1 MKISVIGAGYVGLTT
16 AACLAHIGHEV
27 VCADIDAARLDLLRA
42 GRMPFYEAH
51 LAEVVAGAVA
61 AGRLRFATPPEAIV
75 GGDAFMICVGTPAMR
90 NGEADLSAIESVARE
105 IARHA
110 QGYRLI
116 VEKSTVPVQTGQ
128 RLRRH
133 LDIYGRAGLEYDV
146 VSNPEFLREG
156 SAVED
161 FFHPDRIVVGAES
174 DRARRLMEEIYRP
187 VLEQSFP
194 CPVHAACPPG
204 RARAAFIVTDT
215 NSAELIKH
223 ASNSFLAMKISYIN
237 MVSDL
242 CEAAGADVDSVVEG
256 LGGDRRIGRSFLRP
270 GIGFGGF
277 CFPKDLQA
285 FVHIAETF
293 GCDFGLLKQV
303 EAINL
308 ARVDRFVA
316 KVRNELWTLGGK
328 KIAVWGLAF
337 KPETDDIRFA
347 PAIAIIRQLLAAGA
361 EIHAYDPQAMEKAQ
375 RELPAIHLHAD
386 AYAAAEQADAALLL
400 TEWNEFK
407 QLDWARVAAAM
418 ARPLIFDG
426 RNALPA
432 ADLAAH
438 GIQCVGIGKAAQAAA
453 PSKAAHSTAT
463 PAAGITAA
471 PVKAAQ
477 NNAAPA
483 AAKNTA
489 PGKPTPGNAAS
500 PRLAT
505 TALVHANGAPA
516 RSGAGP
522 QPAPQAETASRQLFR
537 GQRGTA
543 QPCASG
549 GRGESL

>member
-27 VCADIDAARLDLLRA
+27 RCTDSDRGKLAVLES
-42 GRMPFYEAH
+42 GRMPFYEPGLDAI
-51 LAEVVAGAVA
+51 VSA
-61 AGRLRFATPPEAIV
+61 ARANGRLHFVEGPDALEHGEAL
-75 GGDAFMICVGTPAMR
+75 FICVGTPPQA

-174 DRARRLMEEIYRP
+174 DRARRRMEEIYRP

-204 RARAAFIVTDT
+204 RAQAAFIVTDT

-242 CEAAGADVDSVVEG
+242 CEAAGADVDSVVAG
-256 LGGDRRIGRSFLRP
+256 IGGDRRIGAAFLRP

-285 FVHIAETF
+285 FVRIAETF

-308 ARVDRFVA
+308 ARVDRFIA
-316 KVRNELWTLGGK
+316 RLRDELWTLSGK

-337 KPETDDIRFA
+337 KPETDDVRFA
-347 PAIAIIRQLLAAGA
+347 PAIAIIRQLLAEGA

-400 TEWNEFK
+400 TEWKEFQ

-438 GIQCVGIGKAAQAAA
+438 GIQCVGIGKAGQAAAAAAA
-453 PSKAAHSTAT
+453 PSKAAPSN
-463 PAAGITAA
+463 AAKAAA
-471 PVKAAQ
+471 PLKPATG
-477 NNAAPA
+477 NAAPA
-483 AAKNTA
+483 APDK
-489 PGKPTPGNAAS
+489 AS
-500 PRLAT
+500 PIKP
-505 TALVHANGAPA
+505 APA
-516 RSGAGP
+516 H
-522 QPAPQAETASRQLFR
+522 PQAALAEA
-537 GQRGTA
+537 
-543 QPCASG
+543 
-549 GRGESL
+549 GR

>member
-16 AACLAHIGHEV
+16 AACLAHIGHDVRCTDSDRGKLV
-27 VCADIDAARLDLLRA
+27 VLES
-42 GRMPFYEAH
+42 GRMPFYEPGLDGIVSTAR
-51 LAEVVAGAVA
+51 AN
-61 AGRLRFATPPEAIV
+61 GRLRFVDAGQAFEH
-75 GGDAFMICVGTPAMR
+75 GDALFICVGTPPLAT
-90 NGEADLSAIESVARE
+90 GDADLSAIESVARE

-133 LDIYGRAGLEYDV
+133 LEIYGRGSLEYDV

-174 DRARRLMEEIYRP
+174 DRARRLMAEIYQP
-187 VLEQSFP
+187 VLDRSFA

-242 CEAAGADVDSVVEG
+242 CEAAGADVDSVVQG
-256 LGGDRRIGRSFLRP
+256 IGGDRRIGAAFLRP

-285 FVHIAETF
+285 FVRIAENF

-308 ARVDRFVA
+308 ARVDRFIA
-316 KVRNELWTLGGK
+316 RLRDELWTLSGK

-337 KPETDDIRFA
+337 KPETDDVRFA
-347 PAIAIIRQLLAAGA
+347 PAIAIVRQLLAEGA
-361 EIHAYDPQAMEKAQ
+361 EVHAYDPQAMEKAQ

-386 AYAAAEQADAALLL
+386 AYAAAEQTDAALLL
-400 TEWNEFK
+400 TEWKEF
-407 QLDWARVAAAM
+407 QHLDWARVAAAM

-432 ADLAAH
+432 AGLAAH
-438 GIQCVGIGKAAQAAA
+438 GIQCVGIGKAAKAAASRKAAPSTAISGVATTAAPTAAPVQAAA
-453 PSKAAHSTAT
+453 PAHPRAA
-463 PAAGITAA
+463 
-471 PVKAAQ
+471 
-477 NNAAPA
+477 
-483 AAKNTA
+483 
-489 PGKPTPGNAAS
+489 
-500 PRLAT
+500 LAE
-505 TALVHANGAPA
+505 AV
-516 RSGAGP
+516 R
-522 QPAPQAETASRQLFR
+522 
-537 GQRGTA
+537 
-543 QPCASG
+543 
-549 GRGESL
+549 